1 MDHEDE
7 KKYDLEASTAPLS
20 DRVPS
25 PPKAGA
31 ITDVAHA
38 DAALSFLRNTSTT
51 IRPMTP
57 EDEKRL
63 LRKIDWMIMPLMWI
77 CYCLQYLD
85 KTLINYANVMG
96 LSEDANLSETQFSTL
111 ALIFYVSYLGVEF
124 PHGYAMQK
132 LPTAKYLG
140 CMVAI
145 WGAMVSVTAACK
157 DYGSLVATRVLLGV
171 FESAVAPSLL
181 LITTMWCVSS
191 LAAINN
197 APGSHAGN
205 RYKRNEQPARVGLW
219 YLGVGMGTIFGALIS
234 FGFQHY
240 TANTFTSWQIMFLVV
255 GLVTVAVGIA
265 VVWRLP
271 DNPMK
276 SRLTHEEKVWA
287 IERLRENQTGIE
299 NTQVNR
305 PPPTMAPGTQSFGP
319 PD

>member
-7 KKYDLEASTAPLS
+7 KKYDLEASTAPPS
-20 DRVPS
+20 DRAPS

-51 IRPMTP
+51 IRPMSA

-63 LRKIDWMIMPLMWI
+63 LRKIDWMIMPLMWM

-181 LITTMWCVSS
+181 LITTMWCVPSTYLPIYAAMLMQRTGTSAMNSPPASASGISASAWAPSS
-191 LAAINN
+191 ARSSPSASSTTRPTPSP
-197 APGSHAGN
+197 PGRSC
-205 RYKRNEQPARVGLW
+205 
-219 YLGVGMGTIFGALIS
+219 
-234 FGFQHY
+234 
-240 TANTFTSWQIMFLVV
+240 SWWS
-255 GLVTVAVGIA
+255 G
-265 VVWRLP
+265 W
-271 DNPMK
+271 
-276 SRLTHEEKVWA
+276 
-287 IERLRENQTGIE
+287 
-299 NTQVNR
+299 
-305 PPPTMAPGTQSFGP
+305 
-319 PD
+319 